1 VPATVRDATLA
12 RTRRLEPDA
21 RRVLGAAA
29 VIGQEIPLDLLREV
43 ADADAD
49 AIEECVSHGVLV
61 EAGATLT
68 FRHELIR
75 QAVEEGTSSV
85 RKQDLHARVLEAL
98 KERDAPAARLA
109 HHAEQAGLA
118 DQAGEYAAT
127 AAQEAVEVGAHLD
140 AARQY
145 ERALAHG
152 ESTGKERVQ
161 LQIGFGYTAWMAG
174 RSEPAVS
181 VLTEAVA
188 EAERLGDDALLA
200 RALDRQSVA
209 LWEVDRMAESR
220 EAQERAVAVIEHG
233 DDDAALSRALSGLV
247 SMLSVGIDPD
257 AAIAEAPRALAQA
270 EKAGSQEERIQ
281 IELSLALAHGIHG
294 EPEAIELFDRL
305 RVEALER
312 GAHQAAMR
320 TYVNECAVAAA
331 NRDHATVDRL
341 VPEALAFF
349 EELQV
354 LHPRDDV
361 AGNFARSL
369 LDRSRFDEAIEWAL
383 TAQTTPH
390 RERGVAAA
398 IEALARLRRGDPGLS
413 DIPAEADVVPND
425 IYRYAMVM
433 AAKAE
438 AAWLRGDLDAARE
451 HVRAGLGV
459 EGVEQDSRALGDLAL
474 WAARCGEPVMPELE
488 RAPKPVRLEL
498 AGDWSAAIR
507 AWEELGCDYDAALA
521 ALPADA
527 RAASRA
533 AETLQRLGAVA
544 TARAFTRAREAAGAS
559 APRGPRRSTL
569 ANPAGLTRRE
579 REVLDELASG
589 ATNAAIAA
597 ALHLSERTVAHHVSA
612 VLRKLDM
619 PTRTAAVAEAQRL
632 GLLVKDGQEGAPR

>member
-1 VPATVRDATLA
+1 LPSS
-12 RTRRLEPDA
+12 RTCSGPTP
-21 RRVLGAAA
+21 
-29 VIGQEIPLDLLREV
+29 PLSTCCD
-43 ADADAD
+43 
-49 AIEECVSHGVLV
+49 
-61 EAGATLT
+61 ATLT

-98 KERDAPAARLA
+98 RERDAPAARLA

-200 RALDRQSVA
+200 RALDRLSVA

-220 EAQERAVAVIEHG
+220 EAGERAVEVIEHG

-294 EPEAIELFDRL
+294 DPEAIELFDRL

-331 NRDHATVDRL
+331 NRDHATLR
-341 VPEALAFF
+341 
-349 EELQV
+349 
-354 LHPRDDV
+354 
-361 AGNFARSL
+361 
-369 LDRSRFDEAIEWAL
+369 IEGSATL
-383 TAQTTPH
+383 TT
-390 RERGVAAA
+390 
-398 IEALARLRRGDPGLS
+398 
-413 DIPAEADVVPND
+413 
-425 IYRYAMVM
+425 VM
-433 AAKAE
+433 SSSSMK
-438 AAWLRGDLDAARE
+438 
-451 HVRAGLGV
+451 
-459 EGVEQDSRALGDLAL
+459 
-474 WAARCGEPVMPELE
+474 
-488 RAPKPVRLEL
+488 
-498 AGDWSAAIR
+498 
-507 AWEELGCDYDAALA
+507 
-521 ALPADA
+521 
-527 RAASRA
+527 
-533 AETLQRLGAVA
+533 VA
-544 TARAFTRAREAAGAS
+544 TDTAMRVHHFRLIATPCHIGGIS
-559 APRGPRRSTL
+559 SVTP
-569 ANPAGLTRRE
+569 LTQH
-579 REVLDELASG
+579 DEG
-589 ATNAAIAA
+589 
-597 ALHLSERTVAHHVSA
+597 
-612 VLRKLDM
+612 M
-619 PTRTAAVAEAQRL
+619 
-632 GLLVKDGQEGAPR
+632 